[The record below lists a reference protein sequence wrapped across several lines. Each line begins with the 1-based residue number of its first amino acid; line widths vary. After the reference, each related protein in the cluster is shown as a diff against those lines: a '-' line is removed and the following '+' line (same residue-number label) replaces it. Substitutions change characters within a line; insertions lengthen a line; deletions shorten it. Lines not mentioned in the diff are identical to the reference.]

1 MKILTILIVLLS
13 ISFTSLAESKW
24 ILLYNAKGNGADV
37 YYDKQSIKKIN
48 DNVVEIYIAFATAY
62 NKRCLEQ
69 IRIDC
74 KNKKTAIGMCDIY
87 IDGAKI
93 QSMDYSNAGWIWD
106 SPNNI
111 VDKELIKLIC
121 NKK

>member
-1 MKILTILIVLLS
+1 MKILTILVVLLS
-13 ISFTSLAESKW
+13 ISLTSLAESKW
-24 ILLYNAKGNGADV
+24 ILLHNAKGNGADV
-37 YYDKQSIKKIN
+37 YYDKQSITKIN

-74 KNKKTAIGMCDIY
+74 KNKKTAIGKCDIY
-87 IDGAKI
+87 IDDAKI

-111 VDKELIKLIC
+111 VDKKLIRLIC
-121 NKK
+121 KKK

>member
-1 MKILTILIVLLS
+1 MKILTILVVLLS
-13 ISFTSLAESKW
+13 ISLTSFAESKW
-24 ILLYNAKGNGADV
+24 ILLHNAKGNGADV
-37 YYDKQSIKKIN
+37 YYDKQSITKIN

-74 KNKKTAIGMCDIY
+74 KNKKTAIGKCDIY

-111 VDKELIKLIC
+111 VDKKLIRLIC
-121 NKK
+121 KKK